1 MVAGFLV
8 GAEKGY
14 EHALK
19 TRKRRRE
26 RHGVFFRVGR
36 QAGNNGYISKDTD
49 IDIKNIY
56 NYLIKKGAFKMRIVD
71 LLKPEAIKLNQSLS
85 DKSEAIE
92 KLIELHASVGNISDI
107 DSFRK
112 EILKREE
119 LSSTAVG
126 NGIAI
131 PHAKSGAVGCSR
143 PCRDNRAERSGL
155 RGSGRK
161 TFRYSL
167 YDSGSAGRGPSFGGI
182 VEADDAVNGRKPTRR
197 VEKIEHA

>member
-1 MVAGFLV
+1 
-8 GAEKGY
+8 
-14 EHALK
+14 
-19 TRKRRRE
+19 
-26 RHGVFFRVGR
+26 
-36 QAGNNGYISKDTD
+36 
-49 IDIKNIY
+49 
-56 NYLIKKGAFKMRIVD
+56 MRIVD

-131 PHAKSGAVGCSR
+131 PHAKSEAVASPGLAAITAPNGVDYGAPDGKPSDILFMIAAPLDGDLHLEVLSR
-143 PCRDNRAERSGL
+143 LMTLLMDENLRDALKKSNTPEEFLLAIAETG
-155 RGSGRK
+155 
-161 TFRYSL
+161 
-167 YDSGSAGRGPSFGGI
+167 A
-182 VEADDAVNGRKPTRR
+182 
-197 VEKIEHA
+197 

>member
-1 MVAGFLV
+1 
-8 GAEKGY
+8 
-14 EHALK
+14 
-19 TRKRRRE
+19 
-26 RHGVFFRVGR
+26 
-36 QAGNNGYISKDTD
+36 
-49 IDIKNIY
+49 
-56 NYLIKKGAFKMRIVD
+56 MRIVD

-131 PHAKSGAVGCSR
+131 PHAKSESVSSPGLAAITAPNGVDYGAPDGQPSDILFMIAA
-143 PCRDNRAERSGL
+143 PLDGDLHLSGI
-155 RGSGRK
+155 S
-161 TFRYSL
+161 
-167 YDSGSAGRGPSFGGI
+167 I
-182 VEADDAVNGRKPTRR
+182 
-197 VEKIEHA
+197 